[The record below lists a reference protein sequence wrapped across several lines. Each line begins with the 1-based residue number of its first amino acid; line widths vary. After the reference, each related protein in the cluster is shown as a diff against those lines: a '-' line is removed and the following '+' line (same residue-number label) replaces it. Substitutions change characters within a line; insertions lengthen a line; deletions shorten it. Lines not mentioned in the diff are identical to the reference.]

1 MEGIEKITARIIE
14 DAEREIAAMQQETE
28 EEVNTLLA
36 QAQTE
41 AEQESMEL
49 LVRGR
54 RAAEERR
61 ERLSSSAALECRKLE
76 LAAKQDLLQQS
87 FDAALEEL
95 CALPQERYITLLS
108 TLSVEASSSGRERMI
123 LSVRDADRLGEEIV
137 KAANAALQRA
147 GRRGELTLSQETR
160 PIPGGFILAEGDVEL
175 NCAFDTLVRLQR
187 EKLEKEVAAILFPA
201 Q

>member
-61 ERLSSSAALECRKLE
+61 ERLSSSADMECRKLG
-76 LAAKQDLLQQS
+76 LAAKQELLQQS

-108 TLSVEASSSGRERMI
+108 TLAVEASSSGRERMI
-123 LSVRDADRLGEEIV
+123 LSARDADRLGEDIV
-137 KAANAALQRA
+137 KAANAALQKA
-147 GRRGELTLSQETR
+147 GRRGELTLSEETR

-175 NCAFDTLVRLQR
+175 NCAFDTLIQLQR

>member
-61 ERLSSSAALECRKLE
+61 ERLSSSADMECRKLE
-76 LAAKQDLLQQS
+76 LAAKQELLQQS

-95 CALPQERYITLLS
+95 CALQQERYITLLS
-108 TLSVEASSSGRERMI
+108 TLAVEASSSGRERMI
-123 LSVRDADRLGEEIV
+123 LSARDTDRLGEEIV
-137 KAANAALQRA
+137 KAANAALQKA

-175 NCAFDTLVRLQR
+175 NCAFDTLIRLQR

>member
-61 ERLSSSAALECRKLE
+61 ERLSSSADMECRKRE
-76 LAAKQDLLQQS
+76 LAAKQELLQQS

-95 CALPQERYITLLS
+95 CALPQERYVPLLS
-108 TLSVEASSSGRERMI
+108 TLAVEASSSGRERMI
-123 LSVRDADRLGEEIV
+123 LSARDADRLGEEIV
-137 KAANAALQRA
+137 KAANAALQKA

-175 NCAFDTLVRLQR
+175 NCAFDTLIRLQR

>member
-49 LVRGR
+49 LIRGR

-61 ERLSSSAALECRKLE
+61 ERLSSSADMECRKLE
-76 LAAKQDLLQQS
+76 LAAKQELLQQS

-95 CALPQERYITLLS
+95 CALPQERYVTLLS
-108 TLSVEASSSGRERMI
+108 ALAVEASSSGRERMI
-123 LSVRDADRLGEEIV
+123 LSARDADRLGEEIV
-137 KAANAALQRA
+137 KAANAALQKA
-147 GRRGELTLSQETR
+147 GRRELTLSQETR

-175 NCAFDTLVRLQR
+175 NCAFDTLIQLQR

>member
-49 LVRGR
+49 LIRGR

-61 ERLSSSAALECRKLE
+61 ERLSSSADMECRKLE
-76 LAAKQDLLQQS
+76 LAAKQELLQQS

-95 CALPQERYITLLS
+95 CALPQERYVTLLS
-108 TLSVEASSSGRERMI
+108 ALAVEASSSGRERMI
-123 LSVRDADRLGEEIV
+123 LSARDADRLGEELV
-137 KAANAALQRA
+137 KAANTALQRA
-147 GRRGELTLSQETR
+147 GRRGELTLSEETR

-175 NCAFDTLVRLQR
+175 NCAFDTLIQLQR

>member
-61 ERLSSSAALECRKLE
+61 ERLSSSADMECRKLE
-76 LAAKQDLLQQS
+76 LAAKQELLQQS

-95 CALPQERYITLLS
+95 CALPQERYATLLS
-108 TLSVEASSSGRERMI
+108 ALAVEASSSGRERMI
-123 LSVRDADRLGEEIV
+123 LSARDADRLGEDIV
-137 KAANAALQRA
+137 KAANAALQKA

-175 NCAFDTLVRLQR
+175 NCAFDTLIQLQR

>member
-49 LVRGR
+49 LIRGR

-61 ERLSSSAALECRKLE
+61 ERLSSSADMECRKLE
-76 LAAKQDLLQQS
+76 LAAKQELLQQS

-95 CALPQERYITLLS
+95 CALPQERYVTLLS
-108 TLSVEASSSGRERMI
+108 ALAVEASSSGRERMI
-123 LSVRDADRLGEEIV
+123 LSARDADRLGEEIV
-137 KAANAALQRA
+137 KAANAALQKA

>member
-61 ERLSSSAALECRKLE
+61 ERLSSSADMECRKLE
-76 LAAKQDLLQQS
+76 LAAKQELLQQS

-95 CALPQERYITLLS
+95 CALPQERYATLLS
-108 TLSVEASSSGRERMI
+108 ALAVEASSSGRERMI
-123 LSVRDADRLGEEIV
+123 LSARDADRLGEEIV
-137 KAANAALQRA
+137 KAANAALQKA

>member
-61 ERLSSSAALECRKLE
+61 ERLSSSADMECRKLE
-76 LAAKQDLLQQS
+76 LAAKQELLQQS

-95 CALPQERYITLLS
+95 CALPQERYVTLLS
-108 TLSVEASSSGRERMI
+108 ALAVETPMSV
-123 LSVRDADRLGEEIV
+123 V
-137 KAANAALQRA
+137 
-147 GRRGELTLSQETR
+147 
-160 PIPGGFILAEGDVEL
+160 
-175 NCAFDTLVRLQR
+175 
-187 EKLEKEVAAILFPA
+187 
-201 Q
+201 

>member
-61 ERLSSSAALECRKLE
+61 ERLSSSADMECRKLE
-76 LAAKQDLLQQS
+76 LAAKQELLQQS

-95 CALPQERYITLLS
+95 CALPQERYATLLS
-108 TLSVEASSSGRERMI
+108 ALAVEASSSGRERMI

-137 KAANAALQRA
+137 KAANAALQKA

-175 NCAFDTLVRLQR
+175 NCAFDTLIQLQR

>member
-49 LVRGR
+49 LIRGR

-61 ERLSSSAALECRKLE
+61 ERLSSSADMECRKLE
-76 LAAKQDLLQQS
+76 LAAKQELLQQS
-87 FDAALEEL
+87 FDTALEEL
-95 CALPQERYITLLS
+95 CALPQERYVTLLS
-108 TLSVEASSSGRERMI
+108 ALAVEASSSGRERMI
-123 LSVRDADRLGEEIV
+123 LSAKDADRLGEEIV
-137 KAANAALQRA
+137 KAANTALQRA
-147 GRRGELTLSQETR
+147 GRRGELTLSEETR

>member
-61 ERLSSSAALECRKLE
+61 ERLSSSADMECRKLG
-76 LAAKQDLLQQS
+76 LAAKQELLQQS

-108 TLSVEASSSGRERMI
+108 TLAVEASSSGRERMI
-123 LSVRDADRLGEEIV
+123 LSARDADRLGEEIV

-147 GRRGELTLSQETR
+147 GRRGGLTLSQETR

>member
-61 ERLSSSAALECRKLE
+61 ERLSSSADMECRKLE
-76 LAAKQDLLQQS
+76 LAAKQELLQQS
-87 FDAALEEL
+87 FDTALEEL
-95 CALPQERYITLLS
+95 CALPQERYVTLLS
-108 TLSVEASSSGRERMI
+108 ALAVEASSSGRERMI
-123 LSVRDADRLGEEIV
+123 LSAKDADRLGEEIV
-137 KAANAALQRA
+137 KAANTALQRA
-147 GRRGELTLSQETR
+147 DRRGELTLSEETR

>member
-61 ERLSSSAALECRKLE
+61 ERLSSSADMECRKLE
-76 LAAKQDLLQQS
+76 LAAKQELLQQS

-95 CALPQERYITLLS
+95 CALPQERYATLLS
-108 TLSVEASSSGRERMI
+108 ALAVEASSSGRERMI
-123 LSVRDADRLGEEIV
+123 LSARDADRLGEDIV
-137 KAANAALQRA
+137 KAANAALQKA

-175 NCAFDTLVRLQR
+175 NCAFDTLIRLQR

>member
-49 LVRGR
+49 LIRGR

-61 ERLSSSAALECRKLE
+61 ERLSSSADMECRKLE
-76 LAAKQDLLQQS
+76 LAAKQELLQQS

-95 CALPQERYITLLS
+95 CALPQERYVTLLS
-108 TLSVEASSSGRERMI
+108 ALAVEASSSGRERMI
-123 LSVRDADRLGEEIV
+123 LSARDADRLGEEIV
-137 KAANAALQRA
+137 KAANAALQKA

-175 NCAFDTLVRLQR
+175 NCAFDTLIQLQR

>member
-49 LVRGR
+49 LIRGR

-61 ERLSSSAALECRKLE
+61 ERLSSSADMECRKLE
-76 LAAKQDLLQQS
+76 LAAKQELLQQS

-95 CALPQERYITLLS
+95 CALPQERNVTLLS
-108 TLSVEASSSGRERMI
+108 ALAVEASSSGRERMI
-123 LSVRDADRLGEEIV
+123 LSARDADRLGEDIV
-137 KAANAALQRA
+137 KAANAALQKA

-175 NCAFDTLVRLQR
+175 NCAFDTLIQLQR

>member
-49 LVRGR
+49 LIRGR

-61 ERLSSSAALECRKLE
+61 ERLSSSADMECRKLE
-76 LAAKQDLLQQS
+76 LAAKQELLQQS

-95 CALPQERYITLLS
+95 CALPQERYVTLLS
-108 TLSVEASSSGRERMI
+108 ALAVEASSSGRERMI
-123 LSVRDADRLGEEIV
+123 LSARDADRLGEDIV
-137 KAANAALQRA
+137 KAANAALQKA

-175 NCAFDTLVRLQR
+175 NCAFDTLIRLQR

>member
-61 ERLSSSAALECRKLE
+61 ERLSSSADMECRKLE
-76 LAAKQDLLQQS
+76 LAAKQELLQQS

-95 CALPQERYITLLS
+95 CALPQERYVTLLS
-108 TLSVEASSSGRERMI
+108 ALAVEASSSGRERMI

-175 NCAFDTLVRLQR
+175 NCAFDTLIQLQR
-187 EKLEKEVAAILFPA
+187 EKLEKEVAAILFPV

>member
-61 ERLSSSAALECRKLE
+61 ERLSSSADMECRKLE
-76 LAAKQDLLQQS
+76 LAAKQELLQQS

-95 CALPQERYITLLS
+95 CALPQERYATLLS
-108 TLSVEASSSGRERMI
+108 ALAVEASSSGRERMI
-123 LSVRDADRLGEEIV
+123 LSARDADRLGEEIV
-137 KAANAALQRA
+137 KAANAALQKA

-175 NCAFDTLVRLQR
+175 NCAFDTLIQLQR

>member
-1 MEGIEKITARIIE
+1 MLFR
-14 DAEREIAAMQQETE
+14 
-28 EEVNTLLA
+28 
-36 QAQTE
+36 
-41 AEQESMEL
+41 S
-49 LVRGR
+49 
-54 RAAEERR
+54 
-61 ERLSSSAALECRKLE
+61 
-76 LAAKQDLLQQS
+76 
-87 FDAALEEL
+87 
-95 CALPQERYITLLS
+95 
-108 TLSVEASSSGRERMI
+108 I

>member
-49 LVRGR
+49 LIRGR

-61 ERLSSSAALECRKLE
+61 ERLSSSADMECRKLE
-76 LAAKQDLLQQS
+76 LAAKQELLQQS

-95 CALPQERYITLLS
+95 CALPQERYVTLLS
-108 TLSVEASSSGRERMI
+108 ALAVEASSSGRERMI
-123 LSVRDADRLGEEIV
+123 LSARDADRLGEEIV
-137 KAANAALQRA
+137 KAANAVLQKA

-175 NCAFDTLVRLQR
+175 NCAFDTLIQLQR

>member
-49 LVRGR
+49 LIRGR

-61 ERLSSSAALECRKLE
+61 ERLSSSADMECRKLE
-76 LAAKQDLLQQS
+76 LAAKQELLQQS

-108 TLSVEASSSGRERMI
+108 TLAVEASSSGRERMI
-123 LSVRDADRLGEEIV
+123 LSARDADRLGEEIV

-175 NCAFDTLVRLQR
+175 NGAFDTLVRLQR